1 MVKKLKGD
9 SFFLSANDL
18 KTGGVVYYD
27 GNNWSKKLEK
37 AKNFIVMKLKN
48 TKILQKNL
56 KKNV

>member
-37 AKNFIVMKLKN
+37 AKKFYRR
-48 TKILQKNL
+48 
-56 KKNV
+56 